1 MLKQH
6 DLHLTWTPLLYK
18 PGTDCHKS
26 SHIWSFFM
34 IFWHHKCKH
43 TPLTSSTNEGIHK
56 KKKCFK
62 NDYRLHLS
70 LTANS
75 GHLAWLQ
82 QLWMGA
88 ALSSLTSFCWSC
100 CRLSSGTQHQDHCV
114 TYCKQYSLH
123 SGQWQHFSFLL
134 FWSWSWYGTL
144 PHLTLGINMTGG
156 ECALHSSGA
165 AWELRWASWA
175 VHPNESL
182 GFRGCK
188 AMLNHA
194 HALVS
199 TCP

>member
-1 MLKQH
+1 MYFVHNKSDIRFSTKKISMIMLKQH

-123 SGQWQHFSFLL
+123 SGQWQHFCSFDLDL
-134 FWSWSWYGTL
+134 DMV
-144 PHLTLGINMTGG
+144 HCLT
-156 ECALHSSGA
+156 
-165 AWELRWASWA
+165 
-175 VHPNESL
+175 
-182 GFRGCK
+182 
-188 AMLNHA
+188 
-194 HALVS
+194 
-199 TCP
+199 